1 MATCTRYWTNFSNTS
16 PANPVRR
23 SKKSGVDFLLD
34 GEPVTP
40 HPNCRRRNHVPGG
53 RQVTDGP
60 LHPSRTAT
68 DPPPTVCI
76 AHFLSSLSSLC
87 APCPQQ
93 SILPIETTGKTDGLH
108 RPRWGVT
115 PAQPRKGASQIFVC
129 TARAA
134 GKPAISDTVLRH
146 PSPKS
151 LFLLY
156 LRPFLSG
163 SPVRKAIC
171 LPGKI
176 GGWGARVAT
185 KKEGDTPPLFS
196 PISRKRRCGW
206 RRLPGRRPPGR

>member
-16 PANPVRR
+16 PINPVRR
-23 SKKSGVDFLLD
+23 SKKSGEGSLLD

-60 LHPSRTAT
+60 LCPFQNGDGLTANGLIS
-68 DPPPTVCI
+68 P
-76 AHFLSSLSSLC
+76 LSSLSSLC

-93 SILPIETTGKTDGLH
+93 GILPIETTGKMDGLH

-115 PAQPRKGASQIFVC
+115 PAHPRKGASKMFAC

-134 GKPAISDTVLRH
+134 GKPAISDAVLCH
-146 PSPKS
+146 PSPKL
-151 LFLLY
+151 LFLLH

-163 SPVRKAIC
+163 SPVQKRSVSPAKSGVEEVA
-171 LPGKI
+171 LPQ
-176 GGWGARVAT
+176 
-185 KKEGDTPPLFS
+185 KKRGRSPLFS
-196 PISRKRRCGW
+196 LPISRKRRRGW
-206 RRLPGRRPPGR
+206 RKPPGRRPPGR

>member
-1 MATCTRYWTNFSNTS
+1 ME
-16 PANPVRR
+16 V
-23 SKKSGVDFLLD
+23 KKGSGEGSLLD

-60 LHPSRTAT
+60 LRPFQNGDRPTANGSIS
-68 DPPPTVCI
+68 P
-76 AHFLSSLSSLC
+76 LSSLSSLC

-93 SILPIETTGKTDGLH
+93 GILPIETTGKMDGLH
-108 RPRWGVT
+108 RPCWGVT
-115 PAQPRKGASQIFVC
+115 PAQSRKGASQIFVC

-176 GGWGARVAT
+176 RGWGGGVAT
-185 KKEGDTPPLFS
+185 KKEGVLPPLFS
-196 PISRKRRCGW
+196 PNQS
-206 RRLPGRRPPGR
+206 